1 MKQNEKKHKDINKI
15 LLIAF
20 VLLIAIIVFILIG
33 IFIPDKE
40 EVIQG
45 EVETTDYR
53 VSSKVPARVLELRV
67 KEGEY
72 VKQGDTLALLEA
84 PDLKAKLM
92 QARAAERVAAAMNQ
106 KTERGTRSEQL
117 QEAYGMWQKAKAGLS
132 IAEKS
137 YVRLERLFSEGVVSE
152 QKRDEA
158 KANYEAMAA
167 TEKAVRAQYE
177 MAVNGA
183 QVEDR
188 EAAQAQTLRAQGA
201 VEEVNSYMKETILL
215 APCDGEV
222 TEIYPEIGELVGTG
236 APIMNIA
243 AKDDLWFTFNIR
255 EDLLPGIQVG
265 KKFSAYLPALGQT
278 IQVQISLMKDE
289 GSFAV
294 WKATKAL
301 DSFDLKTFEVQA
313 RPLEQVQG
321 LHAGM
326 SVILSKGTAYEN

>member
-1 MKQNEKKHKDINKI
+1 
-15 LLIAF
+15 
-20 VLLIAIIVFILIG
+20 
-33 IFIPDKE
+33 
-40 EVIQG
+40 
-45 EVETTDYR
+45 
-53 VSSKVPARVLELRV
+53 
-67 KEGEY
+67 
-72 VKQGDTLALLEA
+72 
-84 PDLKAKLM
+84 
-92 QARAAERVAAAMNQ
+92 
-106 KTERGTRSEQL
+106 
-117 QEAYGMWQKAKAGLS
+117 MWQKAKAGLS